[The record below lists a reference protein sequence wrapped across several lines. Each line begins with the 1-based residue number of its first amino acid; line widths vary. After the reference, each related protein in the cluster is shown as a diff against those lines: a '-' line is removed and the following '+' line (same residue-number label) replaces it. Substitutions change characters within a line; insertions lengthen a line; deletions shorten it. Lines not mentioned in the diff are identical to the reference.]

1 MREAAGQRPASAF
14 SCRVGRDV
22 HRSAIDR
29 LPDLEGAFGIV
40 GELTCSRFELVRGKA
55 PLLQD
60 ATTTRGEFRRV
71 HRRRFY
77 TSQIRHRRNERRVAY
92 PGHDLAA
99 GTRRKQ
105 DREESRMSKPP
116 HCGERLAALH
126 RAVKAR

>member
-1 MREAAGQRPASAF
+1 MRATLSTPVSAL
-14 SCRVGRDV
+14 SRRVGWHVDG
-22 HRSAIDR
+22 SPIDS
-29 LPDLEGAFGIV
+29 LPDLERAIRIV
-40 GELTCSRFELVRGKA
+40 GQLSRGRFELVRCKA

-60 ATTTRGEFRRV
+60 AAATRGELDRV
-71 HRRRFY
+71 TRCCFS

-99 GTRRKQ
+99 GARRKQ
-105 DREESRMSKPP
+105 DREESRMSKSP

>member
-1 MREAAGQRPASAF
+1 VHEPSRRRLTSAL
-14 SCRVGRDV
+14 SRCVGGGV
-22 HRSAIDR
+22 HRAAIDR
-29 LPDLEGAFGIV
+29 LPDLEGTIGIV
-40 GELTCSRFELVRGKA
+40 GELTRSRFELVRGKA

-71 HRRRFY
+71 YHRRFN